1 MAVVRKYQRRTDR
14 AAANR
19 PVRVRYQRRDEID
32 AEKVAEVLIRI
43 ALRHAGDDSEAGRAG
58 DYLRDLLTSNR

>member
-1 MAVVRKYQRRTDR
+1 MVRKYQRRTDR
-14 AAANR
+14 AAASR
-19 PVRVRYQRRDEID
+19 TVRVRYQRRDEID

-43 ALRHAGDDSEAGRAG
+43 ALRHADDDGQDGRAG